1 VLYVIIKL
9 LTNNTEFLT
18 VEKKDLPKYADDQVA
33 TQHNQLINSQ
43 QSLSLIQKR
52 IFYLAIKQI
61 KKGDKDYKRYYID
74 LTDLVPGTSQDIY
87 HRVANEV
94 EEIMAKIVRYSGEM
108 NGRETVIRLNLI
120 SKVEHIK
127 GTGQIYVD
135 LHPDI
140 RDMLIDLKRY
150 FTRVP
155 VVELIAC
162 RSTYGQ
168 RLYELLYQF
177 ADTGIRLM
185 PVEELREKLNLQ
197 NKYENFA
204 HLRTYVLEQAQKD
217 VEEHTNMNFSWEEIK
232 AKKGRKIERL
242 IFDIE
247 VKDPEQ
253 VEMDFSTPS
262 VDMSKHKTLQKNLR
276 EICGFS
282 DSNVKKVLRHLEE
295 YTDDKQVFQ
304 QLVHKTEI
312 RIMDGK
318 NGNAQPVNNPEAWAL
333 NLFDK
338 TISNFNA

>member
-1 VLYVIIKL
+1 MVP
-9 LTNNTEFLT
+9 
-18 VEKKDLPKYADDQVA
+18 KKNYQYPDDEVA
-33 TQHNQLINSQ
+33 TQHNKLINSQ

-61 KKGDKDYKRYYID
+61 RKGDKDYKRYYID
-74 LTDLVPGTSQDIY
+74 LADLVPGTSQDIY

-94 EEIMAKIVRYSGEM
+94 EDIMAKVVRFPGEI

-155 VVELIAC
+155 VVELISC

-177 ADTGIRLM
+177 SDTGIRLM
-185 PVEELREKLNLQ
+185 SVEDLREKLNLK

-204 HLRTYVLEQAQKD
+204 HLRKYVLEQGQKD
-217 VEEHTNMNFSWEEIK
+217 VETNTNMSFQWKEIK

-247 VKDPEQ
+247 VTDPEQ
-253 VEMDFSTPS
+253 VEMDFNAPS
-262 VDMSKHKTLQKNLR
+262 VDMSKHQTLQNHLR
-276 EICGFS
+276 EICQFS
-282 DSNVKKVLRHLEE
+282 DSSIKKVLFHLEE
-295 YTDDKQVFQ
+295 YPDDKPIFNE
-304 QLVHKTEI
+304 LIYKTEI
-312 RIMDGK
+312 RIKDGES
-318 NGNAQPVNNPEAWAL
+318 NNARPVHDPEAWTIK
-333 NLFDK
+333 LFDK
-338 TISNFNA
+338 TIPNFSA